1 MASNNFLPYFN
12 NNLKNNN
19 SSYTS
24 PSLDRPAKSF
34 EGNRDFFEIFGIKL
48 FFDDLIIIALII
60 FLYNEDVKDQFL
72 FIALILLL
80 LS

>member
-34 EGNRDFFEIFGIKL
+34 EGNFGIKL